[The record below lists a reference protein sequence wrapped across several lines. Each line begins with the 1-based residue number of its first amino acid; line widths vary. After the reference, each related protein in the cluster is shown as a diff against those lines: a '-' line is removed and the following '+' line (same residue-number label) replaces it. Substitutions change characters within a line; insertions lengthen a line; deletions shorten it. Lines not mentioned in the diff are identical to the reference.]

1 MIYPAKP
8 TGGEGF
14 GINSFTIMAISLN
27 QRSTQ
32 APKFQEVLTRFG
44 CNIKMRLGL
53 HEAGDACSDQGL
65 IILQLTGAKDEIK
78 ALEENLNNIEG
89 IKLKIIEL

>member
-1 MIYPAKP
+1 MS
-8 TGGEGF
+8 
-14 GINSFTIMAISLN
+14 SFTIMAISLN
-27 QRSTQ
+27 RRSTQ

-53 HEAGDACSDQGL
+53 HEAGDGCSDQGL

-78 ALEENLNNIEG
+78 ALEENLNNING
-89 IKLKIIEL
+89 VKLKIIEL